1 MDCENDIL
9 SNFELMAELSSQLTG
24 EENEKEFMKKLLS
37 VAIKS
42 IPEAEAGTIWLI
54 DNTLYK
60 AVVGYNYDED
70 IVEKLIVP
78 LEDSYIY
85 RYMDVQ
91 DIIEIDAF
99 KEFKNPSRIFH
110 ENVKQL
116 HEKHEN
122 MITLA
127 YPLKVG
133 DEIKGHIYVD
143 NFRLKK
149 FSETAKKSLKI
160 FGSFASTFL
169 TLKSLRDEEKKAN
182 EMNSVYLSFITH
194 EVRTPLTAILGYS
207 ESILRGKDNL
217 TTEEIFDL
225 VKRIYL
231 SSKHM
236 NSLISDLST
245 FNKLNREEEMNFTE
259 VHLKFL
265 VYESISIVE
274 PQLSPE
280 VELNIKFENNIP
292 EMIETDPLKMKQILV
307 NIVGN
312 AIKYTDEGYVN
323 VHISFDNKT
332 KEFVIVVKDTGP
344 GIPEDKLNDIF
355 KPFVRLAKNKPG
367 SGLGLAIVKRLIEK
381 LMGRIHV
388 ESEVGKGTTI
398 ELRFPQKITA
408 EV

>member
-1 MDCENDIL
+1 MNCENDIL
-9 SNFELMAELSSQLTG
+9 SNFELMAELSLKLTG

-37 VAIKS
+37 VAIES

-60 AVVGYNYDED
+60 AVVGYNYNDD
-70 IVEKLIVP
+70 VVENLVVP

-85 RYMDVQ
+85 KYMNSM
-91 DIIEIDAF
+91 DIIEIDSFEEFKSPSRLF
-99 KEFKNPSRIFH
+99 KENLK
-110 ENVKQL
+110 VL
-116 HEKHEN
+116 HAKHET

-133 DEIKGHIYVD
+133 NTIKGHIYID
-143 NFRLKK
+143 NFQLKK

-182 EMNSVYLSFITH
+182 ELNRIYLSFITH
-194 EVRTPLTAILGYS
+194 EVRTPLTAILGYA
-207 ESILRGKDNL
+207 ESILRGKEDFSK
-217 TTEEIFDL
+217 EEVVDL

-245 FNKLNREEEMNFTE
+245 FNKLNREEELNINE
-259 VHLKFL
+259 LHLKFL

-274 PQLSPE
+274 PQLSPD
-280 VELNIKFENNIP
+280 VELNIKFGENIP
-292 EMIETDPLKMKQILV
+292 EMIETDPIKMKQILV

-323 VHISFDNKT
+323 VYIDFDRKT
-332 KEFVIVVKDTGP
+332 KEYIILVKDSGP
-344 GIPEDKLNDIF
+344 GMPKEKLEEIF

-367 SGLGLAIVKRLIEK
+367 SGLGLAIVKKLIEK
-381 LMGRIHV
+381 LKGRIHIN
-388 ESEVGKGTTI
+388 SEINKGTTV
-398 ELRFPQKITA
+398 ELRFPQRIS
-408 EV
+408 

>member
-1 MDCENDIL
+1 MNCENDIL
-9 SNFELMAELSSQLTG
+9 SNFELMAELSLKLTG

-37 VAIKS
+37 VAIES

-60 AVVGYNYDED
+60 AVVGYNYNDD
-70 IVEKLIVP
+70 VVENLVVP

-85 RYMDVQ
+85 KYMDSM
-91 DIIEIDAF
+91 DIIEIDSFEEFKSPSRLF
-99 KEFKNPSRIFH
+99 KENLK
-110 ENVKQL
+110 VL
-116 HEKHEN
+116 HAKHET

-133 DEIKGHIYVD
+133 NTIKGHIYID
-143 NFRLKK
+143 NFQLKK

-182 EMNSVYLSFITH
+182 ELNRIYLSFITH
-194 EVRTPLTAILGYS
+194 EVRTPLTAILGYA
-207 ESILRGKDNL
+207 ESILRGKDDFSK
-217 TTEEIFDL
+217 EEILDL

-245 FNKLNREEEMNFTE
+245 FNKLNREEELNITE
-259 VHLKFL
+259 LHLKFL

-280 VELNIKFENNIP
+280 VELNIKFGENIP
-292 EMIETDPLKMKQILV
+292 EMIETDPIKMKQILV

-312 AIKYTDEGYVN
+312 AIKYTDKGYVN
-323 VHISFDNKT
+323 VYIDFDKKT
-332 KEFVIVVKDTGP
+332 KEYIIVVKDSGP
-344 GIPEDKLNDIF
+344 GMPKDKLDEIF

-367 SGLGLAIVKRLIEK
+367 SGLGLAIVKKLIEK
-381 LMGRIHV
+381 LKGRIHID
-388 ESEVGKGTTI
+388 SEVDKGTTV
-398 ELRFPQKITA
+398 ELRFPQRIS
-408 EV
+408 

>member
-1 MDCENDIL
+1 MNCENDIL
-9 SNFELMAELSSQLTG
+9 SNFELMAELSTKFTG

-37 VAIKS
+37 VAVES

-60 AVVGYNYDED
+60 AVAGYNYN
-70 IVEKLIVP
+70 EKIIENLIVP

-85 RYMDVQ
+85 NHIDRE
-91 DIIEIDAF
+91 DIIEIDSFEEYKSPSQIF
-99 KEFKNPSRIFH
+99 KESIFM
-110 ENVKQL
+110 L
-116 HEKHEN
+116 HEKHEK

-133 DEIKGHIYVD
+133 NKIKGHIYID
-143 NFRLKK
+143 NFKLNK

-169 TLKSLRDEEKKAN
+169 TLKALRDEEKSAN
-182 EMNSVYLSFITH
+182 ELNRIYLSFITH
-194 EVRTPLTAILGYS
+194 EIRTPLTSILGYA
-207 ESILRGKDNL
+207 EGILRSKNDLSKD
-217 TTEEIFDL
+217 EIVDL
-225 VKRIYL
+225 VKKIYL

-245 FNKLNREEEMNFTE
+245 FNKLNREEELNIAE
-259 VHLKFL
+259 LHLKFL
-265 VYESISIVE
+265 IYESISIVE

-280 VELNIKFENNIP
+280 VELNIKFGEDIP
-292 EMIETDPLKMKQILV
+292 EMIETDPVKMKQILV

-323 VHISFDNKT
+323 VKIDFDEKT
-332 KEFVIVVKDTGP
+332 KEYIIIVEDSGP
-344 GIPEDKLNDIF
+344 GMPKEKLNEIF

-367 SGLGLAIVKRLIEK
+367 SGLGLAIVKKLIEQLK
-381 LMGRIHV
+381 GRISID
-388 ESEVGKGTTI
+388 SEVNKGTTV
-398 ELRFPQKITA
+398 ELRFPQHI
-408 EV
+408 